1 MKTLIQLILLTF
13 ILTAF
18 RADNSIIIDREEA
31 QNAFVALQ
39 DIRKYPNKYFQ
50 QLHFGKDLKT
60 SQVQLKWNDTLAKV
74 AEEKAFDMAKRN
86 YYGHVD
92 PDGFGIN
99 HFISKAGYKLNAK
112 WTQRKGDNYFES
124 LTANITTGE
133 QAIRYLVKDSIT
145 PSLGHRKHLL
155 GLDSWNSTLTD
166 VGIGFARRDTG
177 SLYQTYICVIIAKH
191 DW

>member
-1 MKTLIQLILLTF
+1 MKTAIQLILLTLVS
-13 ILTAF
+13 IAF
-18 RADNSIIIDREEA
+18 KAEKSIIIDKEEA
-31 QNAFVALQ
+31 QKAFVILQ

-50 QLHFGKDLKT
+50 QLHFDKDLKT
-60 SQVQLKWNDTLAKV
+60 STAQLQWNDTLAKV
-74 AEEKAFDMAKRN
+74 AEAKAFDMANKN

-99 HFISKAGYKLNAK
+99 HFISKAGYKLNPK
-112 WTQRKGDNYFES
+112 WTQTKADNYFES

-133 QAIRYLVKDSIT
+133 EAIRYLVKDSIT

-166 VGIGFARRDTG
+166 VGIGFARKDSG
-177 SLYQTYICVIIAKH
+177 SMYKTYICVIIAKH
-191 DW
+191 NW